1 MRREALR
8 SCSTGDDTSAI
19 AVDDAFCAKA
29 AQQSAQLTNALSAL
43 ASARAAA
50 LPAAPGPQTELQTRQ
65 QPPQAQTDQQHAAQ
79 AQQDQPQVIVS
90 NGCLGRNDVLSH
102 LEANGVGVVERDK

>member
-65 QPPQAQTDQQHAAQ
+65 QPPQAQTDQHHAAQ
-79 AQQDQPQVIVS
+79 AQQERQVIVS

>member
-65 QPPQAQTDQQHAAQ
+65 QPPQAQTDQHHAAQ
-79 AQQDQPQVIVS
+79 AQQERQGIVS

>member
-8 SCSTGDDTSAI
+8 SCSTGDDTNAI
-19 AVDDAFCAKA
+19 AVDEAFCAKA

-43 ASARAAA
+43 ASAQAAA
-50 LPAAPGPQTELQTRQ
+50 LLAAPGPQELQTRQ
-65 QPPQAQTDQQHAAQ
+65 PPPQAQTGQHHAAQ
-79 AQQDQPQVIVS
+79 AQVIVS

-102 LEANGVGVVERDK
+102 LEANGIGVVERDK

>member
-8 SCSTGDDTSAI
+8 SCSTGDDTNAI

-50 LPAAPGPQTELQTRQ
+50 LPAAPGPQAELQTRQ
-65 QPPQAQTDQQHAAQ
+65 QPPQAQTDQHHAAQ
-79 AQQDQPQVIVS
+79 AQVIVS

>member
-65 QPPQAQTDQQHAAQ
+65 QAQTDQHHAAQ
-79 AQQDQPQVIVS
+79 AQQERQVIVS

-102 LEANGVGVVERDK
+102 LEANGIGVVERDK